1 MTHGTR
7 DVTTDRIM
15 EIGHAFRA
23 SKALLSAVE
32 LGVFTA
38 LADGPLDRAALRKRV
53 DIHAV
58 APATS
63 WMHLSR
69 LACSSATR
77 TGSYANSVE
86 TDLYLDRN
94 KQTYV
99 GGLLERF
106 SVGEI
111 YDTWAS
117 LTAAIQTGMPQCSRS
132 MVGSFAPLYADE
144 RSRDLYV
151 SAMTVRTRPVGKA
164 LASRILG

>member
-1 MTHGTR
+1 MAP

-38 LADGPLDRAALRKRV
+38 LADGPLDAAALRKRV
-53 DIHAV
+53 DIHERGARDFLDALV
-58 APATS
+58 ALG
-63 WMHLSR
+63 MLVR
-69 LACSSATR
+69 DER
-77 TGSYANSVE
+77 GRYANSVE

-106 SVGEI
+106 SAEQ
-111 YDTWAS
+111 YDIWAS
-117 LTAAIQTGMPQCSRS
+117 LTAAIQTGKPQCSRS
-132 MVGSFAPLYADE
+132 MVEQLRALYADE
-144 RSRDLYV
+144 RSRDP
-151 SAMTVRTRPVGKA
+151 T
-164 LASRILG
+164 